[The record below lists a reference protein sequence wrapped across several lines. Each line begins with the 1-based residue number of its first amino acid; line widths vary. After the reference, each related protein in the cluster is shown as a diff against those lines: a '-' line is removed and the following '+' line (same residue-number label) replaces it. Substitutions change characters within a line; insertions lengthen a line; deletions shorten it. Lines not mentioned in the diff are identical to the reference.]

1 MQKNRELAS
10 AIDRTPQKC
19 KAILKEH
26 YGSQFQG
33 LIVYGSYARNQ
44 ATDLSDLDLLVL
56 LNQPFDYFQELRN
69 ITELLYPLQLES
81 EYLISAKPADVNDY
95 YNGAL
100 QLYRN
105 VLREGVNV

>member
-1 MQKNRELAS
+1 MRKNRESTL
-10 AIDRTPQKC
+10 AIDKTPQKC
-19 KAILKEH
+19 KVMLKKH
-26 YGSQFQG
+26 YGPRFQG
-33 LIVYGSYARNQ
+33 LIVYGSYARDQ
-44 ATDLSDLDLLVL
+44 ATPASDLDLLVL
-56 LNQPFDYFQELRN
+56 LNQPFDYFQELRS

>member
-1 MQKNRELAS
+1 MRKDRESPL
-10 AIDRTPQKC
+10 AIDQTPQKC
-19 KAILKEH
+19 KALLKKH

-33 LIVYGSYARNQ
+33 LIVYGSYARDQ
-44 ATDLSDLDLLVL
+44 ATPASDLDLLVL
-56 LNQPFDYFQELRN
+56 LNQPFDYFQELRS